1 MHSAFKYIR
10 PFLLSLCIGLVFLAA
25 FHIITAIGGDKDPQP
40 APEITG
46 VCYDETSLYSLSENF
61 GSHGTV
67 LVFLDPMI
75 EKDLLYLSEMMK
87 MDPQG
92 EQIIAVSISKEPF
105 AAQKSE
111 ITRLAVESVR
121 FLFDTDGEMAKTYGI
136 SASPVTYFIDKNGMI
151 LDAHLGHIN
160 TETLEKGFKKIA

>member
-1 MHSAFKYIR
+1 MNNFLKYTR
-10 PFLLSLCIGLVFLAA
+10 PFLVSLCVAVIFLAA
-25 FHIITAIGGDKDPQP
+25 FFIITAIGGDKEPKP
-40 APEITG
+40 APDITG
-46 VCYDETSLYSLSENF
+46 VSADETSLYSLSENF

-75 EKDLLYLSEMMK
+75 EKDLLYLAEIMM
-87 MDPQG
+87 MDPQR
-92 EQIIAVSISKEPF
+92 EQVIAVSISKEPI

-111 ITRLAVESVR
+111 IARLAVESVR
-121 FLFDTDGEMAKTYGI
+121 FLFDVDGEMAKTYGI

-160 TETLEKGFKKIA
+160 TQTLEKGFKKIA